1 MKIRYKWTDS
11 LKNIKYWYGY
21 FLMDTN
27 FTVYD
32 AKNSFWKFYGSGK
45 LSNGETQFV
54 TPPPNANLG
63 FFQ

>member
-1 MKIRYKWTDS
+1 
-11 LKNIKYWYGY
+11 
-21 FLMDTN
+21 MDTN

-32 AKNSFWKFYGSGK
+32 YKNYFEGFMRKGSGK